1 MAKING
7 MDEVDG
13 MLEISILFEDSEA
26 EEIFSKAIKD
36 FVLEKKSPEVLAR
49 LVMTQAQQK
58 AEYEDEQEDYTPRP
72 KRRRRKPKGNR

>member
-13 MLEISILFEDSEA
+13 MLEISILFEESEA

-58 AEYEDEQEDYTPRP
+58 AEYEEEQEDYTPRP